1 MTPEATKRVIEKDAP
16 QLALLMGLKS
26 LEKTKF
32 AVLSRAVCGIR
43 KGTLIINL
51 PGSKKAVEE
60 CFLSICDVL
69 PHAVDV
75 ITDKTKCVRET
86 HKDVQGTNGVKR
98 PAHKCPHETG
108 DGSVCSLSMQ
118 ICLNIHSHMIFTVR
132 SDVNI
137 PNGAS
142 GRGHQVDL

>member
-118 ICLNIHSHMIFTVR
+118 IC
-132 SDVNI
+132 
-137 PNGAS
+137 
-142 GRGHQVDL
+142 

>member
-1 MTPEATKRVIEKDAP
+1 MENVNVIFTSGGTGFAPRDVTPEATKRVIQKDAP

-43 KGTLIINL
+43 DNSLIINL

-60 CFLSICDVL
+60 CFLSICEVI

-75 ITDKTKCVRET
+75 ITDKTKCVREV
-86 HKDVQGTNGVKR
+86 HKGVQNGTNGGLPKQR
-98 PAHKCPHETG
+98 PPHKCPHETG
-108 DGSVCSLSMQ
+108 DG
-118 ICLNIHSHMIFTVR
+118 
-132 SDVNI
+132 
-137 PNGAS
+137 
-142 GRGHQVDL
+142 QVLID